1 MTAETTLTVRS
12 PADLIAAVP
21 YLLGFHPVDSLTV
34 VAVRD
39 NQVIF
44 AARHDLPEPGI
55 GEDAADSEA
64 RHVAMV
70 VARQDVQGATVIGH
84 GPAARVTPAALRLGD
99 ALDRL
104 GIPVLDVLRVTDGR
118 YWSYLCEEPSCCP
131 PEGLPCDS
139 DSTAV
144 AAAATYAGQVALPDR
159 ESLAA
164 QLAPVQGAERES
176 MRAATHAAEQR
187 LARLLDAVIDG
198 SARPTRPV
206 PTRPVPDQPVSGGPV
221 PDGGVDRPGADGP
234 VDRPAVGRARVD
246 IAVSGFGLTEPG
258 PGAGVAAADGGSRPD
273 GGVAPVDVVAFG
285 RELRRAG
292 RTAVRSAARR
302 YRDGGRLSDTE
313 AAWLGVLLGHLPVR
327 DFAWERIGNEQWHV
341 ALWTD
346 VLRRVEPEHVPAPAC
361 LLAFAAWRAGH
372 GALAC
377 VAVDRARTRDPEYP
391 MAVLLDDVLRYALP
405 PSTVDDW
412 PAGQVTKGRR
422 AGGRR
427 RRRTGH

>member
-1 MTAETTLTVRS
+1 
-12 PADLIAAVP
+12 
-21 YLLGFHPVDSLTV
+21 
-34 VAVRD
+34 
-39 NQVIF
+39 
-44 AARHDLPEPGI
+44 
-55 GEDAADSEA
+55 
-64 RHVAMV
+64 
-70 VARQDVQGATVIGH
+70 
-84 GPAARVTPAALRLGD
+84 
-99 ALDRL
+99 
-104 GIPVLDVLRVTDGR
+104 
-118 YWSYLCEEPSCCP
+118 
-131 PEGLPCDS
+131 
-139 DSTAV
+139 
-144 AAAATYAGQVALPDR
+144 
-159 ESLAA
+159 
-164 QLAPVQGAERES
+164 
-176 MRAATHAAEQR
+176 
-187 LARLLDAVIDG
+187 
-198 SARPTRPV
+198 
-206 PTRPVPDQPVSGGPV
+206 
-221 PDGGVDRPGADGP
+221 
-234 VDRPAVGRARVD
+234 
-246 IAVSGFGLTEPG
+246 
-258 PGAGVAAADGGSRPD
+258 
-273 GGVAPVDVVAFG
+273 VAPVDVVAFG